1 MERLAELVQAQLA
14 KTGQNAFQAAAKGG
28 FERSFVNDIVIG
40 KKKSVGPK
48 NVGPLAF
55 ALGCEPDDIY
65 AAMGVMARPTGPSA
79 PPIDGRDLVT
89 DSGRDFPVYSAAEG
103 GPGELIRTSDPVDW
117 IPRPSPVR
125 HVKTAYGQLV
135 VGTSMEPE
143 YEAGDTAL
151 VNPLLPLINGVTCI
165 FYHEGADGQARAT
178 IKRLLRS
185 NQTTWF
191 VRQWNPPPGA
201 KQDFTLDRR
210 EWAIAHRVFGK
221 HTRL

>member
-1 MERLAELVQAQLA
+1 MERLKELVRAQLA
-14 KTGQNAFQAAAKGG
+14 KTGRNPFEAAAMGG
-28 FERSFVNDIVIG
+28 FERSFVNDILID
-40 KKKSVGPK
+40 KKKSVGAK
-48 NVGPLAF
+48 NVSALAY
-55 ALGCEPDDIY
+55 ALDVDPDLVY
-65 AAMGVMARPTGPSA
+65 EAMGVKARPASA
-79 PPIDGRDLVT
+79 NSPIIEKRDLVT
-89 DSGRDFPVYSAAEG
+89 DTGRDFPVYSAAEG

-117 IPRPSPVR
+117 IPRPAPVQ

-165 FYHEGADGQARAT
+165 FYHEDSEGQARAT
-178 IKRLLRS
+178 IKRLLRAS
-185 NQTTWF
+185 TTTWH
-191 VRQWNPPPGA
+191 VRQWNPPPGM
-201 KQDFTLDRR
+201 KTEFTLDRR

>member
-1 MERLAELVQAQLA
+1 MGSLKEFVQTHLARTQRNPFE
-14 KTGQNAFQAAAKGG
+14 AAAIGG
-28 FERSFVNDIVIG
+28 LERSFVNDILIE
-40 KKKSVGPK
+40 KKRTVSAKYAAS
-48 NVGPLAF
+48 LAM
-55 ALGCEPDDIY
+55 ALGVEADEVF
-65 AAMGVMARPTGPSA
+65 AAMGVKTRLASA
-79 PPIDGRDLVT
+79 VTPIVEGRDLVT
-89 DSGRDFPVYSAAEG
+89 NTGRDFPVYSAAEG

-117 IPRPSPVR
+117 IPRPAPVQ

-165 FYHEGADGQARAT
+165 FYHEDSEGQARAT
-178 IKRLLRS
+178 IKRLLRAS
-185 NQTTWF
+185 TTTWH
-191 VRQWNPPPGA
+191 VRQWNPPPGM
-201 KQDFTLDRR
+201 KTEFTLDRR